1 MDESAVD
8 CPEEETRKNENVEEE
23 EEEEEYE
30 NKLAME
36 GAETDQE
43 VNRYFIQYI
52 KVINTFA

>member
-1 MDESAVD
+1 MDESGVD

-23 EEEEEYE
+23 EEEE

>member
-23 EEEEEYE
+23 EE